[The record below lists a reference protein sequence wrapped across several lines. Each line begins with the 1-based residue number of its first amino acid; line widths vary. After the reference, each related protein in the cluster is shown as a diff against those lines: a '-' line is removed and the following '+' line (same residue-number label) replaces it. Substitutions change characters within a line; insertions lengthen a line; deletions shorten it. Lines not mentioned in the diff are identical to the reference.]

1 MKSFLKCL
9 ATGIAVVLVI
19 CIVITT
25 VLLRS
30 SQEVKANESFDGI
43 NNIIEGN
50 SEGNPYT
57 IYELVPDSN
66 MGEIGY
72 MIDGQE
78 PIDWKSELK
87 NIASSESRKNYI
99 NTELHNLF
107 SSICSE
113 DTTRPL
119 TYKTYEESYLFQE
132 NWDSFTLAN
141 PDIIPAGTTGYGMI
155 ENIGAGDYTLS
166 FTYNVN
172 TNATGMYDQNVLYYQ
187 YVNNG
192 GYYGLNFIPTQPVV
206 DAETGELV
214 AKDADGNDIILYKVS
229 ETSPII
235 TQEIYDSVLTNTPNA
250 YLYRLNRDN
259 LNGAFELVGKIS
271 SGTVSF
277 EDIEKNDNYIYYTV
291 HFEYVGEN
299 PQLSEDTVYYTAEIN
314 EFFNEKSGEYGGI
327 LNPQEPYILATS
339 QDEAGNPVNYGHF
352 DLDPSKTHYEYVGD
366 GNGQYDLR
374 IGVETDSLIEPLY
387 LSTVYYKGGFT
398 NNNWFKYGVFDQ
410 DGLLSESSREMY
422 FNVKTLVP
430 EQFNSYDI
438 NSCDLLYISA
448 NAFNRSS
455 NTDLRAFGND
465 NDISWNQLCNIMTL
479 VQSSNHFP
487 VVVDYSILGNSLND
501 LVHAT
506 NLQKL
511 VALLCSQNT
520 DGVSFTPD
528 MTADS
533 IDWSAIAQ
541 GIIQDADHHFVN
553 KNIYV
558 YPGNTDPKSP
568 YMLIDTTSGTP
579 QYFTTPFIKKSDTFN
594 DVTEFETEAEGIGFG
609 EIADKIDTQNFNRR
623 TENEALNEQ
632 KYDYFDL
639 EISRAIVMEYILS
652 YTDETAAP
660 ENKSKISVLDIEP
673 CYISN
678 DNVSDAL
685 TKAKVKKWFPD
696 LNDNNIT
703 IRHMST
709 AEFIGNI
716 DDISQYDL
724 IYVGMSV
731 DRLNTENGRT
741 VYNDKRM
748 NGMVYVNVGDI
759 AVITENCTGMLD
771 SDYIYNA
778 WNMRTGVYQLGN
790 ENKCDGSETYY
801 NSHNSYRYSGN
812 DITREKMEDL
822 REYVYAGYPVVVAD
836 HFYVDSANKKTV
848 DESYVDNCS
857 NMYEMFNGVLGE
869 NGEYTTKPIG
879 YYSNVMTESQAN
891 KNRKNLEKY
900 ANLGKPSITVY
911 GDIGKSDNDIYNLNT
926 NSILID
932 FSISNKGAADTSALF
947 DVVLYLDTNADGKFS
962 YTTEA
967 VDANTIKV
975 YNGDSLIRPV
985 EITDSEGKSQ
995 YKYQLAAGENNKYR
1009 VEYTLSEEYVG
1020 IIPWRLKVRQT
1031 TNDYRYDFKGGYVHY
1046 KKPNTDKVTIDVLQI
1061 GTQFDEHDDPVW
1073 ANEHF
1078 NMEKA
1083 YNEVGSKFREYVDN
1097 IEDYKLNIKY
1107 KSSSE
1112 FGEEYKGWTVERLEE
1127 YYDMIIIGFADCYRI
1142 VDQNGCVDLLKQYIN
1157 RGNPVLFTHDT
1168 TSFTNSDL
1176 LANETDVLKG
1186 WGYDFNKKI
1195 RDSVGLD
1202 RYGILNS
1209 TALKKGVQLT
1219 QNTTDYNAA
1228 VKYADKNDTDI
1239 AYVPGS
1245 NKTKIAKQNQ
1255 GYTYGNLSYYSK
1267 DIKDKNYNNYFY
1279 LKDFQDVAHDRG
1291 TLDKWRRSDSIDK
1304 TNSGQITMY
1313 PYKLPN
1319 SFSIADTHFQ
1329 YYQLNLNEDNDKDG
1343 ESDIVVWY
1351 TLNNDSLYGK
1361 SRYDIRNNYYIYTKG
1376 NVTYSGVGHSQVK
1389 NEDSYELKLYINT
1402 IVAAYKQGLHAP
1414 SIEIKNSDA
1423 DDAETV
1429 TTIYESFDQRI
1440 DENGVV
1446 TADAD
1451 SVEQQ
1456 VSKEKEKAD
1465 ALEKIYFTVDDTNIV
1480 RNLKRKEI
1488 RVDFCIP
1495 VDQTEYDTLPEEYKT
1510 KVTDSNDNWI
1520 YLKKLDLNCYRKN
1533 AEGNY
1538 QQMTTYYT
1546 SGITYRADIPLS
1558 LLPSNS
1564 NYVEIYAVTYTEIVR
1579 NTNDGTDTISNAT
1592 SNSYATVRIQRVGL
1606 TDLD

>member
-9 ATGIAVVLVI
+9 ATGMAVVLVF
-19 CIVITT
+19 CIIITT

-30 SQEVKANESFDGI
+30 GQEVKANESFEGI

-57 IYELVPDSN
+57 IYELVPDAS

-78 PIDWKSELK
+78 PIDWKSQLK
-87 NIASSESRKNYI
+87 EIPGSSSRKDYI
-99 NTELHNLF
+99 NTELRSLYA
-107 SSICSE
+107 SICAE
-113 DTTRPL
+113 DTSRPL
-119 TYKTYEESYLFQE
+119 TYKPYDESYLAKDGWE
-132 NWDSFTLAN
+132 SYTLSN
-141 PDIIPAGTTGYGMI
+141 PDIIPEGTSGYGMV

-166 FTYNVN
+166 CTYYLNE
-172 TNATGMYDQNVLYYQ
+172 TQTGMYDQNVLYYQ
-187 YVNNG
+187 YASTG
-192 GYYGLNFIPTQPVV
+192 GYYGLKFTPTAPVV
-206 DAETGELV
+206 DAETGNLV
-214 AKDADGNDIILYKVS
+214 PKDADGNDIILYKVS

-235 TQEIYDSVLTNTPNA
+235 TQEIFDSVATNTPNA
-250 YLYRLNRDN
+250 YIYRVSRDN
-259 LNGAFELVGKIS
+259 LLGAFDLVGKIS
-271 SGTVSF
+271 DDTVNF
-277 EDIEKNDNYIYYTV
+277 ANFDANYIYYTV
-291 HFEYVGEN
+291 RFEYVGEN
-299 PQLSEDTVYYTAEIN
+299 PELSEDTVYYTASVN
-314 EFFNEKSGEYGGI
+314 DFYNDKTGEYSGI
-327 LNPQEPYILATS
+327 LNPSEPYISAST
-339 QDEAGNPVNYGHF
+339 QDEEGHVTGTGHF
-352 DLDPSKTHYEYVGD
+352 DMDASQTHYEYIGD

-374 IGVETDSLIEPLY
+374 IGNESDTLLEPLH
-387 LSTVYYKGGFT
+387 LSVVYYTGGFT
-398 NNNWFKYGVFDQ
+398 NNSWFKYGVFNQ
-410 DGLLSESSREMY
+410 DGLLSDTSREMY
-422 FNVKTLVP
+422 FKVETLVP
-430 EQFNSYDI
+430 EQFNSYSI

-448 NAFNRSS
+448 NAFHNNTTDTTAGAVRS
-455 NTDLRAFGND
+455 FGQD
-465 NDISWNQLCNIMTL
+465 NDISWQQLCNIMAL
-479 VQSSNHFP
+479 VQSGSHFP
-487 VVVDYSILGNSLND
+487 VVVDYSILGNSVND
-501 LVHAT
+501 LAHAT

-511 VALLCSQNT
+511 VALLCSE
-520 DGVSFTPD
+520 DAFGISFTQD
-528 MTADS
+528 TTADT
-533 IDWSAIAQ
+533 INWSEISA
-541 GIIQDADHHFVN
+541 GINADADHHFVN

-558 YPGNTDPKSP
+558 YPGNSDSQSP
-568 YMLIDTTSGTP
+568 YMMLDNSTGTA

-673 CYISN
+673 CYISD

-685 TKAKVKKWFPD
+685 TKDKVKKWFPD

-731 DRLNTENGRT
+731 NRLNTENGRT

-771 SDYIYNA
+771 SDYKYDESNK
-778 WNMRTGVYQLGN
+778 RTGVYQLGD

-836 HFYVDSANKKTV
+836 HFYEDSANKKTV
-848 DESYVDNCS
+848 DKSYVDNCS

-1009 VEYTLSEEYVG
+1009 VVYTLSEEYVG

-1046 KKPNTDKVTIDVLQI
+1046 KKPNTDKVTIKVLQI
-1061 GTQFDEHDDPVW
+1061 GTQNDSPNW
-1073 ANEHF
+1073 AKENF
-1078 NMEKA
+1078 NMEDA
-1083 YNEVGSKFREYVDN
+1083 YKKVGSKFREYVDN

-1107 KSSSE
+1107 MRSSE
-1112 FGEEYKGWTVERLEE
+1112 FGDKYKGSTVEQLEKD
-1127 YYDMIIIGFADCYRI
+1127 YNMIIIGFADCYRI
-1142 VDQNGCVDLLKQYIN
+1142 VDQNGSVDLLKQYIN

-1255 GYTYGNLSYYSK
+1255 GYSYGNLFYNSK
-1267 DIKDKNYNNYFY
+1267 DIPTSKNYNNYFY
-1279 LKDFQDVAHDRG
+1279 LKDFQNVAHNRG
-1291 TLDKWRRSDSIDK
+1291 TIDNWRRSYSVDK

-1319 SFSIADTHFQ
+1319 SFSIAETHYQ

-1351 TLNNDSLYGK
+1351 TLNNNSLYGA

-1429 TTIYESFDQRI
+1429 TTIYETFDQRV
-1440 DENGVV
+1440 DESGVV
-1446 TADAD
+1446 TSDTE

-1456 VSKEKEKAD
+1456 VSQENDGTD
-1465 ALEKIYFTVDDTNIV
+1465 AVEKIYFTVTDTNIV
-1480 RNLKRKEI
+1480 RNIKRKEI

-1495 VDQTEYDTLPEEYKT
+1495 VDETEYDSSNSQYTI
-1510 KVTDSNDNWI
+1510 VNDSSGNPI
-1520 YLKKLDLNCYRKN
+1520 YLKKVDVNRYRKN

-1538 QQMTTYYT
+1538 EPILTYYT
-1546 SGITYRADIPLS
+1546 SGVTYRADIPLS
-1558 LLPSNS
+1558 LLSSNS
-1564 NYVEIYAVTYTEIVR
+1564 NYVEVYAVAQTTIIR
-1579 NTNDGTDTISNAT
+1579 NNNDGTEGDPTNT
-1592 SNSYATVRIQRVGL
+1592 STSYTTVRIQKVGL